1 MLVVFLLKN
10 KLQGENKMLSDRL
23 KTLRLE
29 AKLTQKEIATKLGI
43 SQPAYA
49 VWENGKRNPNQQ
61 TLATLSNFFN
71 VSVDYLLG
79 NTVQHGVITFTPE
92 QLRSEAGIDEITY
105 STYFQTLWKLKYGF
119 TRDDDNHIIFSETEV
134 SMFKAVHEIMET
146 PKEHSSIDVL
156 FAFVWLLLLNISK
169 NKDITISPM
178 PAEILKKFSNI

>member
-1 MLVVFLLKN
+1 M
-10 KLQGENKMLSDRL
+10 
-23 KTLRLE
+23 
-29 AKLTQKEIATKLGI
+29 
-43 SQPAYA
+43 
-49 VWENGKRNPNQQ
+49 GKRQNETKNIQKI
-61 TLATLSNFFN
+61 AEFFN

-105 STYFQTLWKLKYGF
+105 STYFQTLRKLKYGF